1 MKLLSCL
8 AIWRDPIGLLL
19 DSRLRTAPLH
29 RPNRVLH
36 LLDNNLLLLMI
47 GARHQH
53 LLLSNNAAPIPCII
67 YCVRGTEYLIPLTRL
82 RPGFLHHHLL
92 AV

>member
-1 MKLLSCL
+1 VKLLSCL

-29 RPNRVLH
+29 RPDGVLH
-36 LLDNNLLLLMI
+36 LLDNDLLLLMI

-53 LLLSNNAAPIPCII
+53 LLLSNNAAPIPYII

-82 RPGFLHHHLL
+82 SPGFLHHHLL

>member
-8 AIWRDPIGLLL
+8 AIRRDSVGLLL

-36 LLDNNLLLLMI
+36 LLDNDLLLLMVV
-47 GARHQH
+47 ARHQH
-53 LLLSNNAAPIPCII
+53 LLLSNNAAPVSCII
-67 YCVRGTEYLIPLTRL
+67 NCVRGTEHLIPLNRL
-82 RPGFLHHHLL
+82 SPGFLHHHLL